1 MEIYQMIY
9 KKLEVFNNYKI
20 TNIILYKMLTIY
32 SRPVYTNGCE
42 VWYTIYGQRERTPEA
57 RRSLTIYS
65 KGSTYEYM
73 NIWTYEHMNIWT
85 YEHMNICSLVIIA
98 MSKFGQSLP

>member
-1 MEIYQMIY
+1 MIY

-42 VWYTIYGQRERTPEA
+42 IWYNQRSGEGKKSNSPGA
-57 RRSLTIYS
+57 
-65 KGSTYEYM
+65 
-73 NIWTYEHMNIWT
+73 H
-85 YEHMNICSLVIIA
+85 
-98 MSKFGQSLP
+98 